1 MSPSDEPRGERPGL
15 RVGYV
20 LKMYPRFSETFVVS
34 EILARE
40 AAGHDIRVFSLRP
53 PADGRFHSTLAE
65 VRAPVTY
72 LPHARIRAAELWAL
86 VRDATD
92 RLPRLSSVLP
102 DLVACE
108 VDDAYQALHL
118 ALQLE
123 EHGIRHLHAHFASVA
138 TTVARLASLLTGV
151 PYSFTAHA
159 KDIFHEDVSD
169 ADLEAKLRDAVAA
182 VTVSD
187 FNARYLRTRFP
198 ASTGRLTT
206 IRNGL
211 RLDDFYY
218 RPPMRREP
226 VVAAVGRFV
235 EKKGFH
241 VLLEALALLQSA
253 GRPVRAV
260 LAGAGPL
267 ESALREQVTLL
278 GLEDH
283 VELPGPVPQHEVRT
297 LLARSA
303 VLAAPCVTASDGNVD
318 GLPTV
323 LLESMAL
330 GTPVVSSAVTGI
342 PELVRDGE
350 TGLLVPENDPAALAA
365 ALVRLLDDAEL
376 SLRVAHN
383 ARALVEREYDGRR
396 QARALGELHQTT
408 SRRSD
413 WAVA

>member
-1 MSPSDEPRGERPGL
+1 MSPSEPECP

-53 PADGRFHSTLAE
+53 PADGRFHAALAD

-72 LPHARIRAAELWAL
+72 LPHSRVRAAELWEM
-86 VRDATD
+86 VRTAAQ
-92 RLPRLSSVLP
+92 RLPRLPSVLP
-102 DLVACE
+102 QLAACE
-108 VDDAYQALHL
+108 VGDAFQSLHL

-123 EHGIRHLHAHFASVA
+123 ERGITHLHAHFASVA

-159 KDIFHEDVSD
+159 KDIFHQDVLA
-169 ADLEAKLRDAVAA
+169 ADLDAKLRDAAAA

-198 ASTGRLTT
+198 ASTERLVTV
-206 IRNGL
+206 RNGL
-211 RLDDFYY
+211 RLGDFCY
-218 RPPMRREP
+218 RPPVVRERM
-226 VVAAVGRFV
+226 VVAVGRLV
-235 EKKGFH
+235 EKKGFG
-241 VLLEALALLQSA
+241 VLLESLALLSRS
-253 GRPVRAV
+253 GHPVRAV

-267 ESALREQVTLL
+267 ERALRDQVMVL
-278 GLEDH
+278 GLRDL
-283 VELPGPVPQHEVRT
+283 VDLPGPLPQHEVRA
-297 LLARSA
+297 LVARSA

-323 LLESMAL
+323 LLEAMAL
-330 GTPVVSSAVTGI
+330 GTPVVSTPVTGI

-350 TGLLVPENDPAALAA
+350 TGLMVPEHDPAALAA
-365 ALVRLLDDAEL
+365 ALLRILDDDDLSVRL
-376 SLRVAHN
+376 AHR
-383 ARALVEREYDGRR
+383 ARALVEKEYDGRR
-396 QARALGELHQTT
+396 QALALGDLYQDSARHAG
-408 SRRSD
+408 

>member
-1 MSPSDEPRGERPGL
+1 MSLSERESP

-53 PADGRFHSTLAE
+53 PADGRFHAALAE

-72 LPHARIRAAELWAL
+72 LPHARIRAAELWEL
-86 VRDATD
+86 VRTAAQ
-92 RLPRLSSVLP
+92 RLPRLPSVLP
-102 DLVACE
+102 ALAACE
-108 VDDAYQALHL
+108 VDDAFQSLHL

-123 EHGIRHLHAHFASVA
+123 EQGITHLHAHFASVA

-159 KDIFHEDVSD
+159 KDIFHQDVLA
-169 ADLEAKLRDAVAA
+169 ADLEAKLRDAAAA

-187 FNARYLRTRFP
+187 FNARYLRTLFP
-198 ASTGRLTT
+198 ACTERLVTV
-206 IRNGL
+206 RNGL
-211 RLDDFYY
+211 RLDDFRY
-218 RPPMRREP
+218 RPPLGREP
-226 VVAAVGRFV
+226 VVVAIGRLV
-235 EKKGFH
+235 EKKGFG
-241 VLLEALALLQSA
+241 VLLDALALMQRA

-267 ESALREQVTLL
+267 ESALREQVAGL
-278 GLEDH
+278 GLGDL
-283 VELPGPVPQHEVRT
+283 VDMPGPLPQHEVRS
-297 LLARSA
+297 LVARSA

-323 LLESMAL
+323 LLEAMAL
-330 GTPVVSSAVTGI
+330 GTPVVSSPVTGI

-350 TGLLVPENDPAALAA
+350 TGLMVPEHDAAALAV
-365 ALVRLLDDAEL
+365 ALLRILDDDGLSVRL
-376 SLRVAHN
+376 AHK
-383 ARALVEREYDGRR
+383 ARALVEQQYDGRR
-396 QARALGELHQTT
+396 QAVALGDLHQAAG
-408 SRRSD
+408 RHVQ